1 MGKFVNLYSDPT
13 LIATKDQI
21 QALYNSPIAFY
32 AIAGIQQILTSVGVI
47 LLVHSY
53 LGESKYYIWLRVM
66 LGLLIFN
73 FAFNFTIAVSAS
85 MNVTFYN
92 QFFKQY
98 LDNIDQYLNGSMGS
112 FLKDY
117 ASVLKDFVNYS
128 IAEAVIT
135 WIVTLPLIIL
145 TVIALLDH
153 SLKEEEII

>member
-13 LIATKDQI
+13 LISAQDQI

-53 LGESKYYIWLRVM
+53 LGENKHYIWLRVM

-85 MNVTFYN
+85 MNITFYN

-117 ASVLKDFVNYS
+117 VSVLKDFVNYS

-153 SLKEEEII
+153 SLKD